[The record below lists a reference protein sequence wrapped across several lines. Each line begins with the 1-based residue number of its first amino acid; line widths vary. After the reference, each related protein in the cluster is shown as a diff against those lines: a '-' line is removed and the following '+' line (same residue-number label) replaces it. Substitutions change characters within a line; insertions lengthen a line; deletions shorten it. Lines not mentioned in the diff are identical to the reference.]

1 MGQKILVI
9 DDDESILDAISLIL
23 EDQDYTV
30 KTTTKS
36 EETYKLVNNFRPDL
50 ILLDVLM
57 SGNDGR
63 HICQNLKSDEKNKH
77 IPIVMIS
84 AHPTAKHGVKEC
96 GADDFLA
103 KPFEVADLL
112 AKVKKHLKQ

>member
-1 MGQKILVI
+1 MAKVLIV

-23 EDQDYTV
+23 EDNEYDTV
-30 KTTTKS
+30 TLLQGSKIREKAVAL
-36 EETYKLVNNFRPDL
+36 KPDL

-57 SGNDGR
+57 SGTDGR
-63 HICQNLKSDEKNKH
+63 DICRDLKQDERTKA

-84 AHPTAKHGVKEC
+84 AHPSAKKEFMQY

-103 KPFEVADLL
+103 KPFETDDLL
-112 AKVKKHLKQ
+112 TIVNRFTS